1 MGVLCFQSAVLDL
14 RLGPG
19 HVVRVQLDARDS
31 VEVCVTPITPNAS
44 APLAPPGNT
53 RTHTL
58 SAEPRGTA
66 HPHKYDHV
74 YVAYWCPAPI
84 AASSVSVMLPIWHCP
99 IADPPP
105 PLHVPAP
112 TNPRVTITF
121 TFTCVQDVLRRVPPR
136 SLAALPDARL
146 RAIAD
151 IGHALQLLARPPS
164 PPAHPHRPSHVQP
177 PQTHTRRPHSPVA
190 PSSFERQGQGLRGA
204 GSTGAGSPGVRHRHR
219 DDTTGSPAWGADTAE
234 DADTSP
240 YQRQYSDTKSPL
252 QGTTCCSVWVLWTYE
267 RSQGLP

>member
-1 MGVLCFQSAVLDL
+1 MVCAFFFPTPLADPRCSECLHVHAMGVLCFQSAVLDL

-84 AASSVSVMLPIWHCP
+84 VSVLLPIWHCP

-105 PLHVPAP
+105 PLHVPA
-112 TNPRVTITF
+112 
-121 TFTCVQDVLRRVPPR
+121 
-136 SLAALPDARL
+136 AAPHPLTPAS
-146 RAIAD
+146 
-151 IGHALQLLARPPS
+151 PS
-164 PPAHPHRPSHVQP
+164 PSPSPSPVCRMFYGVCP
-177 PQTHTRRPHSPVA
+177 LGPWLHSPMHA
-190 PSSFERQGQGLRGA
+190 
-204 GSTGAGSPGVRHRHR
+204 
-219 DDTTGSPAWGADTAE
+219 
-234 DADTSP
+234 
-240 YQRQYSDTKSPL
+240 
-252 QGTTCCSVWVLWTYE
+252 
-267 RSQGLP
+267 